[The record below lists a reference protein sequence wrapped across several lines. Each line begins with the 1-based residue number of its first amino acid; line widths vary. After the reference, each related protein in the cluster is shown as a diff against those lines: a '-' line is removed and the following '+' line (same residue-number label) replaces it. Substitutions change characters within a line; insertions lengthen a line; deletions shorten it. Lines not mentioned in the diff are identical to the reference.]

1 MFARVPFLYTRA
13 MTARPLPAFPDTS
26 NPAHI
31 HLDLYIAQE
40 LLTTARRL
48 EAESIPPII
57 IASATLRL
65 AMQGIAGKEGPDVAR
80 DMIAECLDAITSP
93 RD

>member
-1 MFARVPFLYTRA
+1 MFTRDCFLYTRV
-13 MTARPLPAFPDTS
+13 MTARLLAAFPDTS

-48 EAESIPPII
+48 EAENIPPII
-57 IASATLRL
+57 IASAMLRL
-65 AMQGIAGKEGPDVAR
+65 AMQGIAGKEGPDVLR
-80 DMIAECLDAITSP
+80 DMAAECLDAITSP